1 MRKTF
6 EIQGWRLRIFKSFS
20 RSLEH
25 FFLTVDQNNFGNKI
39 PFLSFADAAHSPF
52 DFMYFSQTKALA
64 TMFLWNWSANKV
76 THMCFGHRH
85 RNQFCVYFSFFYK
98 LSVVWKIK
106 NQHTRCITQWV
117 ELFSNISIKDFLTP
131 SFSPR
136 LFNNESFN
144 PGLFN
149 HGFFNHGVEKFMV
162 EKSGVGKSGV
172 LISPF

>member
-1 MRKTF
+1 
-6 EIQGWRLRIFKSFS
+6 
-20 RSLEH
+20 
-25 FFLTVDQNNFGNKI
+25 
-39 PFLSFADAAHSPF
+39 
-52 DFMYFSQTKALA
+52 
-64 TMFLWNWSANKV
+64 
-76 THMCFGHRH
+76 MCFGHRH

-162 EKSGVGKSGV
+162 EKSWVGKSGV
-172 LISPF
+172 LMSSFYKVKGHFNPDFFNPTVFNHELFNPLDHLFCNHFSRKL